1 MGPYNQHGPISFGN
15 SIFIT
20 VLQWTFN
27 QWRLLPEPYSD
38 NDSDF
43 NCSEANKKLIV
54 LFGHLLRLQ
63 NDAFNSHE
71 FIVKTNDL
79 THQLWVKTVYKKFK
93 SFIELQQPRKPWQI
107 FLRTLSFR
115 LSNKDYL
122 IDSLKLE
129 ITSIFSF
136 DSGKIEIV
144 NPVTLFAYFLGARIH
159 ILCVFGLK
167 HADQGK

>member
-1 MGPYNQHGPISFGN
+1 MS
-15 SIFIT
+15 
-20 VLQWTFN
+20 

-71 FIVKTNDL
+71 FIVETNDL

-107 FLRTLSFR
+107 FLRTLTFR
-115 LSNKDYL
+115 LSNKDCL
-122 IDSLKLE
+122 IKNRYFEARTNLDFQLLLRQNRHIQSCY
-129 ITSIFSF
+129 IFRIFS
-136 DSGKIEIV
+136 
-144 NPVTLFAYFLGARIH
+144 
-159 ILCVFGLK
+159 
-167 HADQGK
+167 

>member
-1 MGPYNQHGPISFGN
+1 M
-15 SIFIT
+15 
-20 VLQWTFN
+20 
-27 QWRLLPEPYSD
+27 PEPYSD

-107 FLRTLSFR
+107 FLRTPTFR
-115 LSNKDYL
+115 LSNKDCLMKNRFFEARTNLDFQLWLRQNRNSQPCY
-122 IDSLKLE
+122 
-129 ITSIFSF
+129 TFRIFSWSTNSYTVRVWLEARR
-136 DSGKIEIV
+136 SGQVKS
-144 NPVTLFAYFLGARIH
+144 
-159 ILCVFGLK
+159 
-167 HADQGK
+167 